1 MTLKAREKD
10 IIRPYAKIDAA
21 RKLDLK
27 KRGMLAIVLGMFG
40 NLAAQAAAPSLED
53 FASRPW
59 VEDVSISPDGRY
71 VALIGT
77 RDGKATAFV
86 DDRQAGK
93 DQPMR
98 AVLAE
103 PDHFQ
108 MTWCRWA
115 TNTRL
120 LCGFRGMVK
129 NGYVYAITRLVAV
142 DADGKNVRVL
152 IQNSKE
158 AQGQFQD
165 RIIDWNPGPPDTVL
179 IEADE
184 GLSANQME
192 AGAQVY
198 GNVGTHALPAVFE
211 LDVMTG
217 RLTMR
222 QRAHDPI
229 RHWITDK
236 HGQVRLGWGFSGTTL
251 SYWARLDGDSDWRR
265 LTKFEIFTRDN
276 HFEPVAISAE
286 DPNWAYA
293 LGPSGGRTA
302 IWLIDLRDKEDPT
315 LVFSHPIVDVS
326 SPVLGADNRLIG
338 VRYDDGYPLMYFED
352 SHIGGLMKTIQAL
365 EPGQFDTVHGSSRDE
380 KFFVLRSV
388 SDADAPRFML
398 FNSDT
403 HKLDKFGTA
412 YPDRD
417 PATLAPM
424 RPISYPARDGT
435 RIPAYVSVPRGATAA
450 HLPLI
455 VMPHGGPIA
464 RDTWGYFFLREFL
477 VSRGYAV
484 LQMNFRGSSGYG
496 DDWFFAAHQDWGGLT
511 YDDVV
516 DGARWAIQQGIADPK
531 RICIAGWSFGGYL
544 ALLAAQRNP
553 DIFRCA
559 VDIAGPSDLALLI
572 EEGHH
577 WLSADSI
584 KRQIGT
590 DPDKLKRDSP
600 RLHAADFQV
609 PLLILQGKMD
619 AQVPFQQ
626 SEGMDEALT
635 HAGKPHR
642 FVVVADADH
651 QFSAV
656 KDRLTLLQE
665 TDAFLREH
673 LPVEAPNAP

>member
-1 MTLKAREKD
+1 
-10 IIRPYAKIDAA
+10 
-21 RKLDLK
+21 LK
-27 KRGMLAIVLGMFG
+27 KRTMLAIVLGMFG
-40 NLAAQAAAPSLED
+40 NIGTQAAMPSLED
-53 FASRPW
+53 FASRPRI
-59 VEDVSISPDGRY
+59 EDVSISPDGRY
-71 VALIGT
+71 LAFIQT
-77 RDGKATAFV
+77 RDGKATAV
-86 DDRQAGK
+86 VSDRQTGK
-93 DQPMR
+93 DQPGR
-98 AVLAE
+98 SVLTE
-103 PDHFQ
+103 PDRFQ

-120 LCGFRGMVK
+120 LCGFRGMAR
-129 NGYVYAITRLVAV
+129 NRYIYPITRLAAI
-142 DADGKNVRVL
+142 DADGKNSRVL
-152 IQNSKE
+152 LQNSME
-158 AQGQFQD
+158 AQGQYQD
-165 RIIDWNPGPPDTVL
+165 RIIDWNPGPPNTVL

-184 GLSANQME
+184 GLSEKQMMGSVE
-192 AGAQVY
+192 IY

-222 QRAHDPI
+222 QHAHDPI

-236 HGQVRLGWGFSGTTL
+236 HGQVRLGRGLSGATI
-251 SYWARLDGDSDWRR
+251 SYWARLDGDADWRR
-265 LTKFEIFTRDN
+265 LTKFEVFTRGN
-276 HFEPVAISAE
+276 RFEPVAISAE

-302 IWLIDLRDKEDPT
+302 VWLIDLRDKDDPK
-315 LVFSHPIVDVS
+315 LVFSHPLVDVS
-326 SPVLGADNRLIG
+326 GPVLGPDNRLIG

-352 SHIGGLMKTIQAL
+352 GRIGGLMKSIQTL
-365 EPGQFDTVHGSSRDE
+365 EPGQFDTVHGFSHDE
-380 KFFVLRSV
+380 KLFVVRSA
-388 SDADAPRFML
+388 SDVDAPRFML

-403 HKLDKFGTA
+403 HELDKIGTA

-435 RIPAYVSVPRGATAA
+435 RIPAYLSVPRGATAA

-455 VMPHGGPIA
+455 VMPHGGPNA
-464 RDTWGYFFLREFL
+464 RDSWGYSFLREFL

-496 DDWFFAAHQDWGGLT
+496 ADWLFAAQQDWGGLT

-531 RICIAGWSFGGYL
+531 RICITGWDFGGYL
-544 ALLAAQRNP
+544 ALLGAQRNP
-553 DIFRCA
+553 DLFRCA

-572 EEGHH
+572 DEGHR
-577 WLSADSI
+577 WIQGESI
-584 KRQIGT
+584 KKQVGT

-619 AQVPFQQ
+619 ALVPFQQ
-626 SEGMDEALT
+626 SEEMDAALT
-635 HAGKPHR
+635 HAGKTHR
-642 FVVVADADH
+642 FVAVDDADH

-673 LPVEAPNAP
+673 LPVEAPNTP

>member
-1 MTLKAREKD
+1 M
-10 IIRPYAKIDAA
+10 
-21 RKLDLK
+21 K
-27 KRGMLAIVLGMFG
+27 KRRMLAIVLGMFG
-40 NLAAQAAAPSLED
+40 NIATQAAIPSLED
-53 FASRPW
+53 FASRPRI
-59 VEDVSISPDGRY
+59 EDVSISPDGRY
-71 VALIGT
+71 LAFIQT
-77 RDGKATAFV
+77 RDGKATAV
-86 DDRQAGK
+86 VSDRQAGK

-98 AVLAE
+98 GVLTE

-108 MTWCRWA
+108 MTWCHWA

-120 LCGFRGMVK
+120 LCGFRGMAR
-129 NGYVYAITRLVAV
+129 NRYIYPITRLAAI
-142 DADGKNVRVL
+142 DADGKNSRVL
-152 IQNSKE
+152 LQNSME
-158 AQGQFQD
+158 AQGQYQD
-165 RIIDWNPGPPDTVL
+165 RIIDWNPGPPNTVL

-184 GLSANQME
+184 GLSEKQMMGSVE
-192 AGAQVY
+192 IY
-198 GNVGTHALPAVFE
+198 GKVGTHSLPAVFE

-222 QRAHDPI
+222 QHAHDPI

-236 HGQVRLGWGFSGTTL
+236 HGQVRLGRGLSGATI

-265 LTKFEIFTRDN
+265 LTKFEIFTRGN
-276 HFEPVAISAE
+276 RFEPVAISAD

-302 IWLIDLRDKEDPT
+302 VWLIDLKDKDDPK
-315 LVFSHPIVDVS
+315 LVFSHPLVDVS
-326 SPVLGADNRLIG
+326 SHVLGPDNRLIG

-352 SHIGGLMKTIQAL
+352 SRIGGLMRTIQTL

-380 KFFVLRSV
+380 KFLVVRSV
-388 SDADAPRFML
+388 SDVDAPRFML

-403 HKLDKFGTA
+403 HELDKIGTA

-417 PATLAPM
+417 QSTLAPM

-455 VMPHGGPIA
+455 VMPHGGPNT
-464 RDTWGYFFLREFL
+464 RDTWGYSFLREFL

-496 DDWFFAAHQDWGGLT
+496 DDWLFAAHQDWGGLT

-531 RICIAGWSFGGYL
+531 RLCITGWDFGGYL
-544 ALLAAQRNP
+544 ALLGAQRNP
-553 DIFRCA
+553 DLFRCA

-572 EEGHH
+572 DEGHR
-577 WLSADSI
+577 WLQGESI
-584 KRQIGT
+584 KRQIGA

-626 SEGMDEALT
+626 SEEMDEALT
-635 HAGKPHR
+635 HAGKTHR
-642 FVVVADADH
+642 FVAVDDADH

>member
-1 MTLKAREKD
+1 
-10 IIRPYAKIDAA
+10 
-21 RKLDLK
+21 
-27 KRGMLAIVLGMFG
+27 MLAIVLGMFG
-40 NLAAQAAAPSLED
+40 NIATQAAIPSLED
-53 FASRPW
+53 FASRPRI
-59 VEDVSISPDGRY
+59 EDVSISPDGRY
-71 VALIGT
+71 LAFIQT
-77 RDGKATAFV
+77 RDGKATAV
-86 DDRQAGK
+86 VSDRQAGK

-98 AVLAE
+98 GVLTE

-120 LCGFRGMVK
+120 LCGFRGMAR
-129 NGYVYAITRLVAV
+129 NRYIYPITRLAAI
-142 DADGKNVRVL
+142 DADGKNSRVL
-152 IQNSKE
+152 LQNSME
-158 AQGQFQD
+158 AQGQYQD
-165 RIIDWNPGPPDTVL
+165 RIIDWNPGPPNTVL

-184 GLSANQME
+184 GLSEKQMMGSVE
-192 AGAQVY
+192 IY
-198 GNVGTHALPAVFE
+198 GKVGTHSLPAVFE

-222 QRAHDPI
+222 QHAHDPI

-236 HGQVRLGWGFSGTTL
+236 HGQVRLGRGLSGATI

-265 LTKFEIFTRDN
+265 LTKFEVFTRGN
-276 HFEPVAISAE
+276 RFEPVAISAE

-302 IWLIDLRDKEDPT
+302 VWLIDLRDKDDPK
-315 LVFSHPIVDVS
+315 LVFSHPLVDIS
-326 SPVLGADNRLIG
+326 SAALAPDNRLIG
-338 VRYDDGYPLMYFED
+338 VQYDDGYPLMYFED
-352 SHIGGLMKTIQAL
+352 SRIGGLMKSIQTL
-365 EPGQFDTVHGSSRDE
+365 EPGQFDTVNGLSRDE
-380 KFFVLRSV
+380 KLFVVRSV
-388 SDADAPRFML
+388 SDVDAPRFML

-403 HKLDKFGTA
+403 HELDKIGTA

-417 PATLAPM
+417 QSTLAPM

-455 VMPHGGPIA
+455 VMPHGGPNT
-464 RDTWGYFFLREFL
+464 RDTWGYSFLREFL

-496 DDWFFAAHQDWGGLT
+496 DDWLFAAHQDWGGQT

-531 RICIAGWSFGGYL
+531 RICITGWDFGGYL
-544 ALLAAQRNP
+544 ALLGAQRNP
-553 DIFRCA
+553 DLFRCA

-572 EEGHH
+572 DEGHR
-577 WLSADSI
+577 WLQGESI
-584 KRQIGT
+584 KRQIGA

-626 SEGMDEALT
+626 SEEMDEALT
-635 HAGKPHR
+635 HAGKTHR
-642 FVVVADADH
+642 FVAVADADH

-673 LPVEAPNAP
+673 LPVEAASAP

>member
-1 MTLKAREKD
+1 
-10 IIRPYAKIDAA
+10 
-21 RKLDLK
+21 
-27 KRGMLAIVLGMFG
+27 MLAIVLGMFG
-40 NLAAQAAAPSLED
+40 NIATQAAIPSLED
-53 FASRPW
+53 FASRPRI
-59 VEDVSISPDGRY
+59 EDVSISPDGRY
-71 VALIGT
+71 LAFIQT
-77 RDGKATAFV
+77 RDGKATAV
-86 DDRQAGK
+86 VSDRQAGK

-98 AVLAE
+98 GVLTE

-108 MTWCRWA
+108 MTWCHWA

-120 LCGFRGMVK
+120 LCGFRGMAR
-129 NGYVYAITRLVAV
+129 NRYIYPITRLAAI
-142 DADGKNVRVL
+142 DADGKNSRVL
-152 IQNSKE
+152 LQNSME
-158 AQGQFQD
+158 AQGQYQD
-165 RIIDWNPGPPDTVL
+165 RIIDWNPGPPNTVL

-184 GLSANQME
+184 GLSEKQMMGSVE
-192 AGAQVY
+192 IY
-198 GNVGTHALPAVFE
+198 GKVGTHSLPAVFE

-222 QRAHDPI
+222 QHAHDPI

-236 HGQVRLGWGFSGTTL
+236 HGQVRLGRGLSGATI

-265 LTKFEIFTRDN
+265 LTKFEIFTRGN
-276 HFEPVAISAE
+276 RFEPVAISAD

-302 IWLIDLRDKEDPT
+302 VWLIDLKDKDDPK
-315 LVFSHPIVDVS
+315 LVFSHPLVDVS
-326 SPVLGADNRLIG
+326 SHVLGPDNRLIG

-352 SHIGGLMKTIQAL
+352 SRIGGLMRTIQTL

-380 KFFVLRSV
+380 KFLVVRSV
-388 SDADAPRFML
+388 SDVDAPRFML

-403 HKLDKFGTA
+403 HELDKIGTA

-417 PATLAPM
+417 QSTLAPM

-455 VMPHGGPIA
+455 VMPHGGPNT
-464 RDTWGYFFLREFL
+464 RDTWGYSFLREFL

-496 DDWFFAAHQDWGGLT
+496 DDWLFAAHQDWGGLT

-531 RICIAGWSFGGYL
+531 RLCITGWDFGGYL
-544 ALLAAQRNP
+544 ALLGAQRNP
-553 DIFRCA
+553 DLFRCA

-572 EEGHH
+572 DEGHR
-577 WLSADSI
+577 WLQGESI
-584 KRQIGT
+584 KRQIGA

-626 SEGMDEALT
+626 SEEMDEALT
-635 HAGKPHR
+635 HAGKTHR
-642 FVVVADADH
+642 FVAVDDADH

-673 LPVEAPNAP
+673 LPAGALNAP

>member
-1 MTLKAREKD
+1 
-10 IIRPYAKIDAA
+10 
-21 RKLDLK
+21 
-27 KRGMLAIVLGMFG
+27 MLAIVLGMFG
-40 NLAAQAAAPSLED
+40 NIATQAAIPSLED
-53 FASRPW
+53 FASRPRI
-59 VEDVSISPDGRY
+59 EDVSISPDGRY
-71 VALIGT
+71 LAFIQT
-77 RDGKATAFV
+77 RDGKATAV
-86 DDRQAGK
+86 VSDRQAGK

-98 AVLAE
+98 GVLTE

-108 MTWCRWA
+108 MTWCHWA

-120 LCGFRGMVK
+120 LCGFRGMAR
-129 NGYVYAITRLVAV
+129 NRYIYPITRLAAI
-142 DADGKNVRVL
+142 DADGKNSRVL
-152 IQNSKE
+152 LQNSME
-158 AQGQFQD
+158 AQGQYQD
-165 RIIDWNPGPPDTVL
+165 RIIDWNPGPPNTVL

-184 GLSANQME
+184 GLSEKQMMGSVE
-192 AGAQVY
+192 IY
-198 GNVGTHALPAVFE
+198 GNVGTHSLPAVFE

-222 QRAHDPI
+222 QHAHDPI

-236 HGQVRLGWGFSGTTL
+236 HGQVRLGRGLSGATI

-265 LTKFEIFTRDN
+265 LTKFEIFTRGN
-276 HFEPVAISAE
+276 RFEPVAISAD

-302 IWLIDLRDKEDPT
+302 VWLIDLKDKEDPK
-315 LVFSHPIVDVS
+315 LVFSHPLVDVS
-326 SPVLGADNRLIG
+326 SHVLGPDNRLIG

-352 SHIGGLMKTIQAL
+352 SRIGGVMRTIQTL

-380 KFFVLRSV
+380 KFLVVRSV
-388 SDADAPRFML
+388 SDVDAPRFML

-403 HKLDKFGTA
+403 HELDKIGTA

-417 PATLAPM
+417 QSTLAPM

-455 VMPHGGPIA
+455 VMPHGGPNT
-464 RDTWGYFFLREFL
+464 RDTWGYSFLREFL

-496 DDWFFAAHQDWGGLT
+496 DDWLFAAHQDWGGLT

-531 RICIAGWSFGGYL
+531 RICITGWDFGGYL
-544 ALLAAQRNP
+544 ALLGAQRNP
-553 DIFRCA
+553 DLFRCA

-572 EEGHH
+572 DEGHH
-577 WLSADSI
+577 WLQAESI

-590 DPDKLKRDSP
+590 DPDKLKHDSP

-619 AQVPFQQ
+619 AQVPFEQ
-626 SEGMDEALT
+626 SEEMDEALT
-635 HAGKPHR
+635 YAGMPHR
-642 FVVVADADH
+642 FIAVADADH

>member
-1 MTLKAREKD
+1 MTRKAREND
-10 IIRPYAKIDAA
+10 ILRPYAKLGAA

-27 KRGMLAIVLGMFG
+27 TRRMLAIVLGMFG

-53 FASRPW
+53 FASRPRI
-59 VEDVSISPDGRY
+59 EDVSISPDGRY

-86 DDRQAGK
+86 EDRQAGK
-93 DQPMR
+93 DQHER
-98 AVLAE
+98 GVIAE

-120 LCGFRGMVK
+120 LCGFRGMV
-129 NGYVYAITRLVAV
+129 NDRFVYGITRLVAV

-152 IQNSKE
+152 MQNSME

-184 GLSANQME
+184 GLSAKQME
-192 AGAQVY
+192 AGVQVY

-211 LDVMTG
+211 LDVVTG
-217 RLTMR
+217 RVAIR
-222 QRAHDPI
+222 QHAHDPI

-236 HGQVRLGWGFSGTTL
+236 HGHVRLGWGFSGTTR

-265 LTKFEIFTRDN
+265 LTKFEVFTRED

-293 LGPSGGRTA
+293 LGPSGGHTA
-302 IWLIDLRDKEDPT
+302 IWLIDLRDKEDPK

-326 SPVLGADNRLIG
+326 GPVLGADNRLIG

-352 SHIGGLMKTIQAL
+352 GRIGGLMKTIQAL

-380 KFFVLRSV
+380 KLFVVRSV
-388 SDADAPRFML
+388 SDVDAPRFML

-403 HKLDKFGTA
+403 HELDKIGRA

-417 PATLAPM
+417 PATLASM

-435 RIPAYVSVPRGATAA
+435 RIPAYLSVPRGATAD
-450 HLPLI
+450 HLPLV
-455 VMPHGGPIA
+455 VMPHGGPMA

-511 YDDVV
+511 YDDVI
-516 DGARWAIQQGIADPK
+516 DGARWAIQQGFADPK

-544 ALLAAQRNP
+544 ALLGAQRNP

-577 WLSADSI
+577 WLNADSI

-590 DPDKLKRDSP
+590 NPDKLKRDSP

-626 SEGMDEALT
+626 SEEMDQALT

-642 FVVVADADH
+642 FVAVADADH

-673 LPVEAPNAP
+673 LPAEALNAP